1 MKTDTQS
8 LFDLTGKVAVV
19 TGGSSGIGLA
29 IAGFLA
35 DAGAKVVLVA
45 RRQDRLDAAVQQIC
59 DNGGIASRVVADLNQ
74 RNTVVETAE
83 HCTHAFGA
91 PNILVNAAG
100 VNLREH
106 ADNVTPE
113 SWDQT
118 IYLNLSIPFF
128 LAQALV
134 PEMKTQGYG
143 RIINIAS
150 MQSVR
155 AFTNGIAYGASKGG
169 ICQLTRAMAEAWS
182 SDGIT
187 CNAIGPGFFPTELT
201 APVFGDDDRRA
212 WAANQTAI
220 GRNGEM
226 NDLAGVS
233 IFLSSPAS
241 NYITG
246 QTIFVDGGFSAK

>member
-59 DNGGIASRVVADLNQ
+59 DTGGMASRVVADLNQ
-74 RNTVVETAE
+74 RNTVIETAE

-187 CNAIGPGFFPTELT
+187 CNAIGPGFFPTKLT

>member
-1 MKTDTQS
+1 VIPAIQS
-8 LFDLTGKVAVV
+8 LFNLSGHTAVV

-29 IAGFLA
+29 MAGFLA
-35 DAGAKVVLVA
+35 DAGSQVVLVA
-45 RRQDRLDAAVQQIC
+45 RREDRLKAAAEGIQHA
-59 DNGGIASRVVADLNQ
+59 GGKADFIAADLMQ
-74 RNTVVETAE
+74 RDQLQETVSRIKAV
-83 HCTHAFGA
+83 FGD
-91 PNILVNAAG
+91 PDILINAAG

-106 ADNVTPE
+106 ADDVAPD

-118 IYLNLSIPFF
+118 IHLNLSTPFF

-134 PEMKTQGYG
+134 PGMKARGYG

-150 MQSVR
+150 MQSMR
-155 AFTNGIAYGASKGG
+155 AFANGIAYGASKGG
-169 ICQLTRAMAEAWS
+169 ISQLTRAMAEAWS
-182 SDGIT
+182 AEGIT

-201 APVFGDDDRRA
+201 APVFDDDDRRA

-226 NDLAGVS
+226 QDLAGVS
-233 IFLSSPAS
+233 VFLAAPAS
-241 NYITG
+241 SYITG

>member
-1 MKTDTQS
+1 MHLRQCTIKLS
-8 LFDLTGKVAVV
+8 VP
-19 TGGSSGIGLA
+19 
-29 IAGFLA
+29 
-35 DAGAKVVLVA
+35 VVLDTMSELF
-45 RRQDRLDAAVQQIC
+45 QNMFLIQ
-59 DNGGIASRVVADLNQ
+59 
-74 RNTVVETAE
+74 
-83 HCTHAFGA
+83 A
-91 PNILVNAAG
+91 PNRNNKRESKTLLIAIIQLSKFVEC
-100 VNLREH
+100 EH

-134 PEMKTQGYG
+134 PEMKTHGYG

-212 WAANQTAI
+212 PPLL
-220 GRNGEM
+220 
-226 NDLAGVS
+226 DLGV
-233 IFLSSPAS
+233 
-241 NYITG
+241 
-246 QTIFVDGGFSAK
+246 